1 VVAIEKLEVP
11 INNQYMPINASSIPF
26 KFGIFNESK
35 IITTE
40 GLEYGFNQFEVK
52 GPFYSVDEFLKQ
64 INDITLKIC
73 NLGQFVV

>member
-40 GLEYGFNQFEVK
+40 GLEYGFNH
-52 GPFYSVDEFLKQ
+52 LK
-64 INDITLKIC
+64 LKVLFIQ
-73 NLGQFVV
+73 LTSS